1 MNNARRITLL
11 GLVVF
16 SFAVTSSVANDQTA
30 GSNLFKSPRET
41 LSLDQGWRFHLG
53 DVTDTVDPSYDDHEW
68 RRVDVPHDYVV
79 EGTFDR
85 TNPFVYPGMNTS
97 WYSLHGFLPVQPA
110 MYRKTISIPAEAKG
124 KRLWLEFD
132 GVFSNSRYW
141 LNGRDI
147 GSQYSG
153 YTRSRFDITEAA
165 DYGGKNILVVRV
177 DPRYD
182 GWWYEGGG
190 IYRHVRLVMVDPV
203 HIAPDGVFVAP
214 TVVDPGNGDPTS
226 HEPEKGNKRSLF
238 NGLAQVIVQS
248 QRDGS
253 DNLVLRAK
261 AEGLKPAET
270 TISVKATPL
279 YIH

>member
-1 MNNARRITLL
+1 MSRESSRDGVRLIPTIPLKLDYNRIKGFIMNNTRRITLF

-16 SFAVTSSVANDQTA
+16 SFAVTSSVADDQTA

-41 LSLDQGWRFHLG
+41 LSLDQGWRFYLG
-53 DVTDTVDPSYDDHEW
+53 DIPHTEFKANRDDA
-68 RRVDVPHDYVV
+68 
-79 EGTFDR
+79 
-85 TNPFVYPGMNTS
+85 
-97 WYSLHGFLPVQPA
+97 LPVTVETLDKDGRPVPTA
-110 MYRKTISIPAEAKG
+110 NLPV
-124 KRLWLEFD
+124 EFEI
-132 GVFSNSRYW
+132 
-141 LNGRDI
+141 I
-147 GSQYSG
+147 GLG
-153 YTRSRFDITEAA
+153 AII
-165 DYGGKNILVVRV
+165 GL
-177 DPRYD
+177 
-182 GWWYEGGG
+182 
-190 IYRHVRLVMVDPV
+190 
-203 HIAPDGVFVAP
+203 
-214 TVVDPGNGDPTS
+214 GNGDPTS